1 MAVIIGRPGNPDRYV
16 YNPSNPGDTSN
27 KVEPDRSP
35 AQLPNIPDNLVTN
48 EMRLQ
53 NLIDN
58 KDIYKNQASQERP
71 GMNVYQDMMQD
82 FRTSTPEAMQTYAD
96 RFPLT
101 QFMMTAP
108 EKIARSTMLGN
119 VISSIGGGFNKAKDF
134 ASGLFP
140 GDNTMLSNMAG
151 DFAALPSKFKKDA
164 GQMISDFRNLTP
176 DLDQGVSAF
185 RDFLGVKKNNAT
197 DIAETALGEE
207 TLDQGS
213 DVNLLNQTGV
223 TSDDY
228 NQMYD
233 FPLAN
238 FLKGTG
244 LPEQE
249 RVTSIE
255 DVAAKIPNRTLQT
268 SQFTQADIEN
278 ALAYPGTPQA
288 QKLRE
293 LGIIK

>member
-1 MAVIIGRPGNPDRYV
+1 MAVIIGSGKDAYR
-16 YNPSNPGDTSN
+16 YNPENPRDVS
-27 KVEPDRSP
+27 DRVNSFEDRGR
-35 AQLPNIPDNLVTN
+35 LPNIPDNLITN
-48 EMRLQ
+48 EMRLE
-53 NLIDN
+53 NLVDN
-58 KDIYKNQASQERP
+58 KDYFKNQPSPTRP
-71 GMNVYQDMMQD
+71 GMNVYQDRMQD
-82 FRTSTPEAMQTYAD
+82 FRTSSPEAMQTYAD

-119 VISSIGGGFNKAKDF
+119 VISSIGGGFNKAKNF
-134 ASGLFP
+134 AGGLFP
-140 GDNTMLSNMAG
+140 GDNTMLNNMAG

-164 GQMISDFRNLTP
+164 GTMAKEVPQILLQDMDK
-176 DLDQGVSAF
+176 GVSAF
-185 RDFLGVKKNNAT
+185 RDFFGVKKNNAT
-197 DIAETALGEE
+197 DIAETALGDFEVP
-207 TLDQGS
+207 TADPMI
-213 DVNLLNQTGV
+213 NQTGV

-249 RVTSIE
+249 RVLSGE
-255 DVAAKIPNRTLQT
+255 DVAAKIPDRTLQT
-268 SQFTQADIEN
+268 SQFTQADIAN
-278 ALAYPGTPQA
+278 ALAYPGTRQA
-288 QKLRE
+288 ETLRQ